1 MTRSYQDDVPNSH
14 WLMKKKGFEESPE
27 KQVSMMID
35 GINQLPAQT
44 YFYQKDIIGLWVI
57 LNIYIYGL
65 VYWGYLGMIMV
76 H

>member
-1 MTRSYQDDVPNSH
+1 
-14 WLMKKKGFEESPE
+14 
-27 KQVSMMID
+27 MMID
-35 GINQLPAQT
+35 GIDQLPAQT
-44 YFYQKDIIGLWVI
+44 YFDQKDIIGLWVI